1 MDADRHVWGHA
12 LVNGSARR
20 VEPLHPLF
28 LVRHPTLSG
37 WIWLAAAVVLL
48 VVCELWIDDE
58 TAGVVVSLLGALPSL
73 GATLLV
79 LAQTPRTHLEYEE
92 SILGHFFARFF
103 AVLGALILWVG
114 SVVLGAAVA
123 VQLAEDTGAD
133 PEKAWVE
140 AFEIFGAIVPFVVA
154 MLWAVLVF
162 RCVGYI
168 ARLRGW
174 AGVPERHR
182 IPDEFLTELPRTR
195 RLVIGLAH
203 PSLLL
208 VAGLLS
214 IVVALFAAAEVASS
228 GLA

>member
-1 MDADRHVWGHA
+1 MVDDRQVRGHA
-12 LVNGSARR
+12 LVHRSAR
-20 VEPLHPLF
+20 PLESRHPAF
-28 LVRHPTLSG
+28 VVRHPTLSG
-37 WIWLAAAVVLL
+37 WIWLAVAVVLL
-48 VVCELWIDDE
+48 VVCEIWVE
-58 TAGVVVSLLGALPSL
+58 NESAGVVVSLVGALPSL

-79 LAQTPRTHLEYEE
+79 LAQTPRTHLDFEE

-103 AVLGALILWVG
+103 AVLGALILWIG

-140 AFEIFGAIVPFVVA
+140 AFEIFGAVVPFIVA

-182 IPDEFLTELPRTR
+182 IPDQFFADLPRTR
-195 RLVIGLAH
+195 RVVVGLAH

-214 IVVALFAAAEVASS
+214 IVVAIFAAAEV
-228 GLA
+228 GLSDIA

>member
-1 MDADRHVWGHA
+1 MDADRHVWGHT

-20 VEPLHPLF
+20 IEPLHPPF
-28 LVRHPTLSG
+28 VVRHPTLSG

-48 VVCELWIDDE
+48 VVCETWLEDDG
-58 TAGVVVSLLGALPSL
+58 AGVVVSLIGALPSL

-123 VQLAEDTGAD
+123 VQLAQDTGAD

-140 AFEIFGAIVPFVVA
+140 AFEIFGAVVPFIVA

-182 IPDEFLTELPRTR
+182 IPDGFLTALPRTR
-195 RLVIGLAH
+195 RVVTGLAH
-203 PSLLL
+203 PLLLL

-214 IVVALFAAAEVASS
+214 IVVAIVAAAEVASS
-228 GLA
+228 SIV

>member
-1 MDADRHVWGHA
+1 M
-12 LVNGSARR
+12 
-20 VEPLHPLF
+20 
-28 LVRHPTLSG
+28 
-37 WIWLAAAVVLL
+37 AVVLL
-48 VVCELWIDDE
+48 VICEIWVVDE

-79 LAQTPRTHLEYEE
+79 LAQTPRTHLDFEE

-103 AVLGALILWVG
+103 AVLGALILWIG

-140 AFEIFGAIVPFVVA
+140 AFEIFGAVVPFIVA

-182 IPDEFLTELPRTR
+182 IPDQFLGDLPRTR
-195 RLVIGLAH
+195 RIVIGLAH
-203 PSLLL
+203 PALLL

-214 IVVALFAAAEVASS
+214 IVVAIFAAAEL
-228 GLA
+228 GLSDIA